1 MTFRGSRNCGRW
13 FDKVVVKLPEIIL
26 SKAMLDKISLVN
38 VLELTKRVIRSERI
52 KELVSWSRNTIV

>member
-1 MTFRGSRNCGRW
+1 MTFRCRRNCGRW

-26 SKAMLDKISLVN
+26 SKAMLDKISLIN
-38 VLELTKRVIRSERI
+38 VLKLTKRVIRSERI